1 MEKIIILYDEKK
13 TERKII
19 SQTLARTFDLSQ
31 NLAHTFDL
39 QRSQFCHSFPLNRCP
54 LILPIPGPF

>member
-1 MEKIIILYDEKK
+1 MMKKKK

-19 SQTLARTFDLSQ
+19 SQTLA
-31 NLAHTFDL
+31 HTFDL
-39 QRSQFCHSFPLNRCP
+39 QHSQFCHSFPLNRCP